1 MKVLDQFKGQNFMIY
16 NGDSTEVMRGLPD
29 NSMDFSIFSPP
40 FAELYVFSDSERD
53 LSNAKNKEDFYDQY
67 RLILKE
73 LYRVIKPGR
82 LVSIHCMDLTT
93 SKWKDGFIGISDF
106 SGENIRLMQEV
117 GFIYHSRV
125 TIWKDPVQAMQRT
138 KALGLLHKQIKKDS
152 AMSRQGLADYIITF
166 RKPGINEEPVTHT
179 NETFPVDI
187 WQEYASPVWDGG
199 DEIVPFEKRYSEPVW
214 LDIVPGDT
222 LQRQSAR
229 DERDEKHIAPL
240 QLSVIERCIKL
251 WTNEGDKVFTPFL
264 GIGSEVYQS
273 ILLKRKG
280 VGIELKKSYFE
291 QAKKNC
297 KAAEEMPEQIDLFD
311 GVF

>member
-1 MKVLDQFKGQNFMIY
+1 MKVLDQYKGKNFMIY

-40 FAELYVFSDSERD
+40 FAELYVFSDSDRD

-106 SGENIRLMQEV
+106 SGENIRLMQDV

-152 AMSRQGLADYIITF
+152 TMSRQGLADYIVTF

-199 DEIVPFEKRYSEPVW
+199 DAIVPFEKRYSEPVW

-273 ILLKRKG
+273 LLLKRKG
-280 VGIELKKSYFE
+280 IGIELKKSYFD